1 VASGRSTATTP
12 RISVSACRLAAEIAL
27 MKAGTASGFDR
38 AERAAASDWIAIRL
52 IVWPMTSC
60 SSRAMRS
67 RSSTTARAARSPSA
81 ASSRAARSLSS
92 AT

>member
-1 VASGRSTATTP
+1 MP
-12 RISVSACRLAAEIAL
+12 RISASACRLAAEIL
-27 MKAGTASGFDR
+27 LKKAGTASGFDR
-38 AERAAASDWIAIRL
+38 AERVAASDWIAIRL
-52 IVWPMTSC
+52 IEWPMTSC

-67 RSSTTARAARSPSA
+67 RSSMTARAARSPSS